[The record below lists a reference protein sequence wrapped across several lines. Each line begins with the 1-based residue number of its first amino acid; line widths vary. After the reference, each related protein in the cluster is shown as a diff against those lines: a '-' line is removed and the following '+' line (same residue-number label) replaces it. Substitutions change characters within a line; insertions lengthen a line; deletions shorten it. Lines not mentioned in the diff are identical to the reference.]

1 MWHSVFH
8 TVSAFCNAGFSEFT
22 TLLEAFQGNLP
33 LLMAVMGLIV
43 PGGLGFLTL
52 EGLNLWRI
60 KRTLEDRFRLSVY
73 SQIVLGT
80 TILLI
85 VRGWVAFTTFERHNT
100 LAGMMVAERLVNGL
114 FASIIPRTAGF
125 NTIDYAQVETET
137 NFLTIVFMI
146 IGGSPGSTA
155 GGIKTTTF
163 ALLGLLAWSRLQG
176 KPTTSISG
184 RLLAIVLMFIG
195 RLGTLTFVAAMAL
208 RDPGVETVYVE
219 VISDDHAG
227 IMRPLGVTETV
238 FPERDSGVNL
248 ASRISEG
255 EGKYVRMG
263 RTLSVQELVVPEE
276 WRGHTLRELDVRAA
290 YDVSVVGIHETTV
303 DEMIVP
309 PDPDDTL
316 RRTDTLI
323 LAGTDEAIKKVTEL
337 ASATVNE
344 EE

>member
-1 MWHSVFH
+1 
-8 TVSAFCNAGFSEFT
+8 
-22 TLLEAFQGNLP
+22 
-33 LLMAVMGLIV
+33 MAVMGLIV
-43 PGGLGFLTL
+43 LGGLGFLTL

-60 KRTLEDRFRLSVY
+60 KWTLEDRFRLSVY

-184 RLLAIVLMFIG
+184 RTIPEGTIQKAMSLFVVAFGIVTAGLFFFSVTEFGDGVAASASPFLTYMFEAFSAFNTVGLSMGATGDLTTPGRLCTVVLMFIG
-195 RLGTLTFVAAMAL
+195 RVGTLTFVAAMA
-208 RDPGVETVYVE
+208 RTP
-219 VISDDHAG
+219 
-227 IMRPLGVTETV
+227 R
-238 FPERDSGVNL
+238 
-248 ASRISEG
+248 RIKG
-255 EGKYVRMG
+255 GFRY
-263 RTLSVQELVVPEE
+263 
-276 WRGHTLRELDVRAA
+276 A
-290 YDVSVVGIHETTV
+290 YEDVSIG
-303 DEMIVP
+303 
-309 PDPDDTL
+309 
-316 RRTDTLI
+316 
-323 LAGTDEAIKKVTEL
+323 
-337 ASATVNE
+337 
-344 EE
+344 

>member
-1 MWHSVFH
+1 
-8 TVSAFCNAGFSEFT
+8 
-22 TLLEAFQGNLP
+22 
-33 LLMAVMGLIV
+33 MAVMGLIV
-43 PGGLGFLTL
+43 LGGLGFLTL

-60 KRTLEDRFRLSVY
+60 KWTLEDRFRLSVY

-163 ALLGLLAWSRLQG
+163 ALLGLLAWWRLQG
-176 KPTTSISG
+176 NPTTSISG

-208 RDPGVETVYVE
+208 RDLGVETVYVK
-219 VISDDHAG
+219 VISDDHAR
-227 IMRPLGVTETV
+227 IMRQLGATETV

-248 ASRISEG
+248 ASRISERG
-255 EGKYVRMG
+255 VVKYVRMG

-290 YDVSVVGIHETTV
+290 YDVSVVGIHETTT

-309 PDPDDTL
+309 PDP
-316 RRTDTLI
+316 RRHAAPYRYVDS
-323 LAGTDEAIKKVTEL
+323 GGDRRSDQKGNGVSQRYGQRGGVKQKCR
-337 ASATVNE
+337 
-344 EE
+344 